1 MPSSLCLFPW
11 CARQRQRGEASR
23 TSGTGSGSMSA
34 GSSSRDHLRPG
45 REQRA
50 GPLGRACRHGHYD
63 VPVGRL
69 LLAFILIPVVE
80 LFLLIEIG
88 RRIGTLPTLVLIV
101 ATGVLGAWLV
111 RLQGLSV
118 LRKVQAEMAV
128 GRMPAGAMVDGIIIL
143 IAGAVLMTP
152 GVLTDALEGEVPSD
166 RGMTGVGK
174 AGVRPGGDPCNNA
187 SRQVSARDSVR
198 GGRGRRRG

>member
-1 MPSSLCLFPW
+1 M
-11 CARQRQRGEASR
+11 
-23 TSGTGSGSMSA
+23 
-34 GSSSRDHLRPG
+34 
-45 REQRA
+45 
-50 GPLGRACRHGHYD
+50 
-63 VPVGRL
+63 PVGRL

-88 RRIGTLPTLVLIV
+88 RRIGTLPTLALIV

-143 IAGAVLMTP
+143 IAGVVLMTP
-152 GVLTDALEGEVPSD
+152 GVLTDAFGFTCLVPAVRSAFKGWLRRRLESAVK
-166 RGMTGVGK
+166 RGNVNVTMDFG
-174 AGVRPGGDPCNNA
+174 
-187 SRQVSARDSVR
+187 
-198 GGRGRRRG
+198 GGRTGPFRPTEVRDVTPRTEPIKPLELDDYRADE